1 MLARKISLAKW
12 KNPEWGA
19 EIPADAVTGDLRT
32 WGNTLSFWTIAAPS
46 QDELEEV
53 VLALASAADRID
65 KIDLTWIDRDVLAS
79 EGIDLEATPG
89 ATPVEALRGRH
100 IDLARLDLGRP
111 SRVATLVSQAVTG
124 DHHRRWTKNEV
135 LRILVAAA
143 RRQDFD
149 PAKLTGTVQ
158 KEVLGALASP

>member
-32 WGNTLSFWTIAAPS
+32 SGNALSFWTIGTPTRG
-46 QDELEEV
+46 ELEQV
-53 VLALASAADRID
+53 VLALASTADRID
-65 KIDLTWIDRDVLAS
+65 KIDLTWVDRDTLAS

-89 ATPVEALRGRH
+89 ETPVEALRGRH
-100 IDLARLDLGRP
+100 VDLARLDLGRLG
-111 SRVATLVSQAVTG
+111 RVATLVSQAVAG
-124 DHHRRWTKNEV
+124 NQHQRWTKNEV

-149 PAKLTGTVQ
+149 PAKLTRAVQ
-158 KEVLGALASP
+158 EEVLGALAAP